1 MTMTST
7 NLRKRLL
14 VVAMIATAVVVL
26 VLLFA
31 ATTPNASSGNTLDD
45 QTLEAAALR
54 WAHIYGLQGNPT
66 AQRIAHMTL
75 SQWRALEGEE
85 LTQGA
90 IQLGMN
96 PDMPVF
102 VLAIR
107 GNVVQQ
113 QPSRPGRTAP
123 EQYDN
128 IIVGI
133 SASNGNLITVDTA
146 RDPSTMPIQVPLNAL
161 TPTAPIR
168 YASTRPPST
177 PPTLAPRATLT
188 PTPMQSVLPTPM
200 HAPTQVQSVLP
211 TPTLR

>member
-1 MTMTST
+1 MAMTIA

-14 VVAMIATAVVVL
+14 VVAVIATIIAAL

-75 SQWRALEGEE
+75 SQWMALQGVE

-90 IQLGMN
+90 IQFGMN
-96 PDMPVF
+96 PTMPVF

-107 GNVVQQ
+107 GNVVGQH
-113 QPSRPGRTAP
+113 PFPGQTAP
-123 EQYDN
+123 EQFDN
-128 IIVGI
+128 IIVTVN
-133 SASNGNLITVDTA
+133 ASNGNPITIRTA

-161 TPTAPIR
+161 TPTVPIR
-168 YASTRPPST
+168 YAPTQPPST
-177 PPTLAPRATLT
+177 PPTRVPVATLT
-188 PTPMQSVLPTPM
+188 ATPMHSVLPTMQSVLPTMQSVLPTP
-200 HAPTQVQSVLP
+200 TS
-211 TPTLR
+211 R